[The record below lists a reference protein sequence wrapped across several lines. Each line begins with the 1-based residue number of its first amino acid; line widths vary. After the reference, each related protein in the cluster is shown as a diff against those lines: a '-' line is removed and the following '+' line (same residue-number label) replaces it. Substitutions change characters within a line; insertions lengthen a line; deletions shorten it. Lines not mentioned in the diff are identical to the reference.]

1 MDPLELAV
9 IRGRLQ
15 QITEE
20 MDLVHVK
27 AAFSPVVS
35 EMADRANAI
44 VDPLKM
50 EVVSQ
55 GRTGHPMFVSTM
67 QASARSM
74 VVDMDAALEDGDIV
88 VMNVPFLGGTHL
100 QDIKLLRPFFH
111 AGELVLYLIN
121 TGHFM
126 DVGSASAAGF
136 DPGATDIFQEGL
148 QIPPTWLYRRGQL
161 RSDVLRLLLQNT
173 RLPEAQEGDFR
184 AQINA
189 LEVGARRLE
198 ALVAERGLATLRR
211 AVVELADRSEAQMR
225 RQLRQVPDGVYH
237 GRDLVEVSRDEELA
251 IEVALT
257 FHDGAVAV
265 DFTGTS
271 PERRGP
277 MNLARPTTETAVF
290 LAFKHLFPEIPVN
303 GGCFRPFTF
312 SFPPGCFV
320 AAGWPNAVGGYS
332 ESAQRVADAMF
343 AALAQALPDLA
354 CGASYGT
361 GGTLTFS
368 GHRDD
373 GSFFAGMFPMA
384 GGYGGSKGSDGLVH
398 GALPI
403 GLSQF
408 AKLEASEH
416 DFPLRWEA
424 LEIRPDSA
432 GAGRWR
438 GGPGTV
444 FRFQPLVPMTV
455 SFLGDRARHGP
466 FGVAGGEPAAHT
478 EISVFNRSGRVGGP
492 GVSQVRGIAILPG
505 DRVEMKSAG
514 GGGYGPSAER
524 DARAIADDLADGIVT
539 TGLQR

>member
-1 MDPLELAV
+1 MDALDLAV

-15 QITEE
+15 QIAEE

-35 EMADRANAI
+35 EMADRANSI
-44 VDPLKM
+44 IDPIRI
-50 EVVSQ
+50 EVVTQ

-67 QASARSM
+67 QASARSI
-74 VVDMDAALEDGDIV
+74 VEGIGSPLEDGDVI

-100 QDIKLLRPFFH
+100 QDIKLLRPFFFD
-111 AGELVLYLIN
+111 GELVLYLVN

-126 DVGSASAAGF
+126 DVGGASAAGF

-148 QIPPTWLYRRGQL
+148 QIPPTFLYRRGEL
-161 RSDVLRLLLQNT
+161 RMDILRLLLQNT

-189 LEVGARRLE
+189 LEVGVRRLQD
-198 ALVAERGLATLRR
+198 LVAERGVGQLRE
-211 AVVELADRSEAQMR
+211 AVVELAQRSEMQMR
-225 RQLRQVPDGVYH
+225 NKLRIVPDGTYH
-237 GRDLVEVSRDEELA
+237 GHDVVEISCDEELV
-251 IEVALT
+251 IQVALR
-257 FHDGAVAV
+257 FRQGSVDV
-265 DFTGTS
+265 DFEGTS
-271 PERRGP
+271 PSRIGP

-312 SFPPGCFV
+312 RFPKGCFV
-320 AAGWPNAVGGYS
+320 AGEWPNAVGGYS

-343 AALAQALPDLA
+343 SALAQALPDIA

-361 GGTLTFS
+361 GGTLTFA
-368 GHRDD
+368 GNRED

-384 GGYGGSKGSDGLVH
+384 GGYGGSNGADGLVH

-416 DFPLRWEA
+416 DFPIRWDA

-432 GAGRWR
+432 GPGKWR
-438 GGPGTV
+438 GGAGSV
-444 FRFQPLVPMTV
+444 FRFRALVPMTV

-466 FGVAGGEPAAHT
+466 FGVVGGGEAART
-478 EISVFNRSGRVGGP
+478 EIAVMTRDGTAGGP
-492 GVSQVRGIAILPG
+492 GVSQLRSIRMQPG
-505 DRVEMKSAG
+505 DCVEMKSAG
-514 GGGYGPSAER
+514 GGGYGLVEER
-524 DARAIADDLADGIVT
+524 DAEARAADLRDGILT
-539 TGLQR
+539 R